1 MKMKLKETISLDVDE
16 YSIYNGVIKS
26 LWNDSYHNGIA
37 FLEELN
43 ENDINGLEFDY
54 YYGRS
59 GEKELSILA
68 SRMFELYGDDIAF
81 SERMAGIIAL
91 KYKDSWNRTYSAL
104 MEEYN
109 PLHNY
114 NMTENE
120 KITDN
125 ETLTGSVHN
134 EQNSLIENV
143 NSKQGFN
150 SNDFVND
157 TRNVES
163 GTTDNNYQNEESNS
177 TKNTTN
183 TREHTRSGNI
193 GVTTTQKML
202 NEELEVRK
210 NIFIDMVMRDIDKI
224 MCSKVYKF

>member
-1 MKMKLKETISLDVDE
+1 MKLKETISLDIEE
-16 YSIYNGVIKS
+16 YSIYG
-26 LWNDSYHNGIA
+26 GIFQA
-37 FLEELN
+37 LYNNHTEITFLN
-43 ENDINGLEFDY
+43 ELSELRVNELDFDY

-68 SRMFELYGDDIAF
+68 NKMFELYGDDIAF
-81 SERMAGIIAL
+81 SERMAGIIAT
-91 KYKDSWNRTYSAL
+91 KYTNSWNKIYGAL

-114 NMTENE
+114 NMSENE
-120 KITDN
+120 TITDN

-163 GTTDNNYQNEESNS
+163 GTTDNNYQDEESNS

-183 TREHTRSGNI
+183 TRTHTRSGNI